1 MIVSNIK
8 NKVFKGETLGVYF
21 GTFAP
26 FHLGHYQSVMKAKK
40 ENDACLVIVSGHDN
54 DRGSDIGLGL
64 QKRFRYTRELFADDE
79 NVLVEQYDESHIARY
94 PDGWND
100 WFEGVLNL
108 VQAHT
113 QALPGVKVKW
123 YVGEPDY
130 ASTLTNDYKQEAVL
144 ISRDGLS
151 ISGTQI
157 RQSPLEYWNYITRPF
172 RRHFSTNILI
182 TGTAS
187 GGKTTL
193 VKDLARSFG
202 SPFALEYAREYQE
215 TSNVRDEELKA
226 NDFTYLASGMFDS
239 NRKTIQS
246 PSNNGLFFAD
256 SNVLTTLAYSEL
268 YLSSEEHAKLL
279 PSYELMLEKEQW
291 DLILIV
297 PPVTPYV
304 DDGFRDMT
312 QSDTETRWAMHER
325 FLSLLDKY
333 GWSDKVYVLGA
344 EGSSEDKHGFYA
356 RYDQSRT
363 IIKDYV
369 QNTQFVLLP

>member
-1 MIVSNIK
+1 MSNIK

-26 FHLGHYQSVMKAKK
+26 FHLGHYQSVMRAKK
-40 ENDACLVIVSGHDN
+40 ENDACLVIVSGHDG

-64 QKRFRYTRELFADDE
+64 EKRFRYTRELFADDE

-113 QALPGVKVKW
+113 QAFPGVKVKW

-130 ASTLTNDYKQEAVL
+130 ASTLTNDYKQEVVL

-215 TSNVRDEELKA
+215 TSNVRDEELTA
-226 NDFTYLASGMFDS
+226 NDFTYLASGMFDLS
-239 NRKTIQS
+239 RKTIQS

-256 SNVLTTLAYSEL
+256 SDVLTTLAYSEL
-268 YLSSEEHAKLL
+268 YLTKEEHEKLL

-312 QSDTETRWAMHER
+312 QSDTEARWAMHDR
-325 FLSLLDKY
+325 FLSLLHKY
-333 GWSDKVYVLGA
+333 GWSDKAHVLDA
-344 EGSSEDKHGFYA
+344 EGSPEDKDGFYA

-369 QNTQFVLLP
+369 QNTQLVLLP